1 MNTSGGPESVA
12 ARRREYDG
20 GVLDVADLAP
30 SWHEQLGRWL
40 AEAAAAEM
48 FEPNAMVLSTA
59 DAQGRPSSRTVL
71 MRGFGPEGLTF
82 FTNYGSRKGT
92 EIEQNPN
99 VSALL
104 SWLPLYRQV
113 IVCGRAAK
121 VDHAESA
128 AYFHGR
134 PRGSQ
139 LASFVSPQST
149 VLPDRGTLAA
159 MWAQADAEH
168 PGDVPMRDNWGGY
181 RVVPETVEFW
191 QGQPMRMHDRL
202 RFRRADTDR
211 WVVERLAP

>member
-1 MNTSGGPESVA
+1 MNTPDAPDSVA
-12 ARRREYDG
+12 RRSEYSSPVFD
-20 GVLDVADLAP
+20 LDDLAP

-40 AEAAAAEM
+40 GEAGVKGV

-59 DAQGRPSSRTVL
+59 DAQGRPSSRNVL
-71 MRGFGPEGLTF
+71 LRGVGPEGLTF
-82 FTNYGSRKGT
+82 FTNYSSRKGA
-92 EIEQNPN
+92 EIAQNPH

-113 IVCGRAAK
+113 IVCGKAST
-121 VDHAESA
+121 VDRAESEE
-128 AYFHGR
+128 YFHGR

-159 MWAQADAEH
+159 MWEKADADYPDEI
-168 PGDVPMRDNWGGY
+168 PMRDNWGGY

-191 QGQPMRMHDRL
+191 QGQAMRMHDRL
-202 RFRRADTDR
+202 RFRRTDTDR